1 MLSTKKSHHNILD
14 EKLPI
19 FSSVLL
25 FGFYMV
31 FEGSLQQA
39 LHRFVTFKRIF
50 FVLKSRNAGCWC
62 LSKKMDEQ
70 CVAIKIVAMQLFY
83 KLIIFDSKCSSK
95 FKQQLHESHISAFI
109 FHTWAI
115 RLDCDRVFW
124 GGDCEVQFYTWKRP
138 EWPFIDELM
147 WKVWVGD
154 DCLRRFLLSPYTHTH
169 FAHTVLGSCFSK
181 SGHIGRQCE
190 GNRSP
195 STALQ
200 CCFIMFAE
208 VQLNIFCRR

>member
-50 FVLKSRNAGCWC
+50 FVSKSRNAGCWC

-115 RLDCDRVFW
+115 RLDCDRVFIW
-124 GGDCEVQFYTWKRP
+124 RLWSTILHMKKARVTFH
-138 EWPFIDELM
+138 
-147 WKVWVGD
+147 
-154 DCLRRFLLSPYTHTH
+154 RRVNVKSLSGRWLL
-169 FAHTVLGSCFSK
+169 K
-181 SGHIGRQCE
+181 K
-190 GNRSP
+190 
-195 STALQ
+195 
-200 CCFIMFAE
+200 
-208 VQLNIFCRR
+208 IFT

>member
-19 FSSVLL
+19 FSSVLF

-109 FHTWAI
+109 FHT
-115 RLDCDRVFW
+115 
-124 GGDCEVQFYTWKRP
+124 
-138 EWPFIDELM
+138 
-147 WKVWVGD
+147 
-154 DCLRRFLLSPYTHTH
+154 
-169 FAHTVLGSCFSK
+169 
-181 SGHIGRQCE
+181 
-190 GNRSP
+190 
-195 STALQ
+195 
-200 CCFIMFAE
+200 
-208 VQLNIFCRR
+208 